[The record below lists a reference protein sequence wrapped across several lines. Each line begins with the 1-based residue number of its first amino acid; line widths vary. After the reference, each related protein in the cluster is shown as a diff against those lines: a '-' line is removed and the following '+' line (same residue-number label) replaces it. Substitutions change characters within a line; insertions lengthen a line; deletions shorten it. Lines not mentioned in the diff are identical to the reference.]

1 MHELSVA
8 AAITDERG
16 VTTIVLTAP
25 LATGDTVGGHAGA
38 ERGCSPGHGKA
49 GARRQ
54 DVERAEHT
62 SEHSIGSA
70 PIERDEQHNRLTKR

>member
-25 LATGDTVGGHAGA
+25 LATGDTVAVTLEPSG
-38 ERGCSPGHGKA
+38 
-49 GARRQ
+49 
-54 DVERAEHT
+54 V
-62 SEHSIGSA
+62 
-70 PIERDEQHNRLTKR
+70 